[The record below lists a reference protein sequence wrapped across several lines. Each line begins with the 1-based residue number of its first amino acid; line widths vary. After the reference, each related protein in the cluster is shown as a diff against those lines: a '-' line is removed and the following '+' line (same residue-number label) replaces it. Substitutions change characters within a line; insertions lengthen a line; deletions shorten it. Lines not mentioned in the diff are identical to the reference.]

1 MNNQAPVPSGPSPQ
15 IAAQIAMEHFSP
27 YDLPCELIVML
38 EMKREGFEVL
48 KVEKARAKA

>member
-1 MNNQAPVPSGPSPQ
+1 MRKLKSQKHSWREMEKQ
-15 IAAQIAMEHFSP
+15 IPP

>member
-1 MNNQAPVPSGPSPQ
+1 MEKQ
-15 IAAQIAMEHFSP
+15 IPP